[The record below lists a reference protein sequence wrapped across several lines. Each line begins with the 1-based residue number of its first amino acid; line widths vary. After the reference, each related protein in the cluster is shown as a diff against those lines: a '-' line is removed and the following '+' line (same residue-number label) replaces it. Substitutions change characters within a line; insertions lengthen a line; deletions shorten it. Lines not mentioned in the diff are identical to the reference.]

1 MGNVF
6 VVLTPL
12 IHGLV
17 KLAGLTP
24 QTIEIMPGT
33 LMNIWVPK
41 EIITKND
48 HNTMYIPPTKP
59 AVLLLHAFTM
69 DGIFTWFLQ
78 VFALTREYAVYVP
91 DLLFFGGSITNRNE
105 RSVNFQAE
113 FVARGLGIL
122 KVEKV
127 TLVGLSYGGMVG
139 LQMAKLYPKLVKC
152 LVVSATVIEMTE
164 SISLD
169 SYKQFGV
176 TKWSDLLMPKT
187 TKELRMLF
195 SFGFH
200 KIPWF
205 PDFVYGDIL
214 ETMYRNRKER
224 NELLEDLVIP
234 DKDATSYTN
243 FSHDIHMVWG
253 GNDKIFDLDHAMTM
267 KTQLGD
273 KATLD
278 WIKDA
283 GHLVPLEQP
292 FKYNKRL
299 KCILERV
306 SKHH

>member
-1 MGNVF
+1 
-6 VVLTPL
+6 
-12 IHGLV
+12 
-17 KLAGLTP
+17 
-24 QTIEIMPGT
+24 MPGT

-122 KVEKV
+122 KVEK
-127 TLVGLSYGGMVG
+127 
-139 LQMAKLYPKLVKC
+139 
-152 LVVSATVIEMTE
+152 
-164 SISLD
+164 
-169 SYKQFGV
+169 
-176 TKWSDLLMPKT
+176 
-187 TKELRMLF
+187 
-195 SFGFH
+195 
-200 KIPWF
+200 
-205 PDFVYGDIL
+205 
-214 ETMYRNRKER
+214 TMYRNRKER